1 MISIVSLVA
10 LVIWELRAEHP
21 IIDLSIFKVRN
32 FAPGTILIFTLGVV
46 LYASLVLL
54 PELVQTL
61 LGYSAMQ
68 AGMVMSPGGF
78 GTLLFMP
85 VVGHMVGRRDA
96 RYMIIFGMVVLAIS
110 LFMMSRYNLQISF
123 WDAATPR
130 IVMGMGLAFLFVP
143 LSTVT
148 FAYTP
153 REQMGTATGLFN
165 LFRNLGGSFGIAGVT
180 TVLAQR
186 AQFHQARLT
195 DHASLYNPVFTEALK
210 HAIAN
215 LMRGGMSH
223 LSAQKAAVGLI
234 YMKTLEQ
241 ANVLS
246 FVDVFWLLAVLIVA
260 LIPVV
265 FIMRRPPRHAPPVE
279 EAVAG

>member
-1 MISIVSLVA
+1 MVLDNGQRNDWFETYDLQLSLVSVVSLVA

-54 PELVQTL
+54 PEFVQTL

-68 AGMVMSPGGF
+68 AGMVMSPGGI

-110 LFMMSRYNLQISF
+110 LFMMSRYDLQISF

-153 REQMGTATGLFN
+153 REQMGTA
-165 LFRNLGGSFGIAGVT
+165 R
-180 TVLAQR
+180 
-186 AQFHQARLT
+186 
-195 DHASLYNPVFTEALK
+195 ASLTSFAT
-210 HAIAN
+210 
-215 LMRGGMSH
+215 
-223 LSAQKAAVGLI
+223 SAGASG
-234 YMKTLEQ
+234 
-241 ANVLS
+241 
-246 FVDVFWLLAVLIVA
+246 
-260 LIPVV
+260 
-265 FIMRRPPRHAPPVE
+265 
-279 EAVAG
+279 